1 MKFAIFARGTAAS
14 AALVAATL
22 ALSTSAW
29 AQTSHG
35 STHTMQDGT
44 VMQGMSHDSGH
55 GNAAMSGGGHGGG
68 GHGAAQ
74 DIGRAGVNPTRT
86 INITM
91 GDNYYEPE
99 RIALAHGETV
109 RFVITNT
116 GSFLHEFNI
125 NTAASH
131 AEHGPMMAMMFEMG
145 ALEPDRINHAVMNAS
160 KGTGHDMSHDA
171 PNSVLIEPGQTREVT
186 WTFDTMK
193 DLEFACNIPGHYDS
207 GMVGD
212 FAIAH

>member
-1 MKFAIFARGTAAS
+1 MNTPLSDRTLMACAFAAV
-14 AALVAATL
+14 VAAVLL
-22 ALSTSAW
+22 ATPLAY
-29 AQTSHG
+29 AQSSHG
-35 STHTMQDGT
+35 SG
-44 VMQGMSHDSGH
+44 HDDGH
-55 GNAAMSGGGHGGG
+55 GSATSNHGGGHGGG
-68 GHGAAQ
+68 HGAAEG
-74 DIGRAGVNPTRT
+74 IGHAGGHASRT
-86 INITM
+86 ITVTM

-99 RIALAHGETV
+99 TISLAHGETV

-125 NTAASH
+125 NTGASH
-131 AEHGPMMAMMFEMG
+131 EAHAPMMAMMFEMG
-145 ALEPDRINHAVMNAS
+145 ALEADRINHAVMNAS
-160 KGTGHDMSHDA
+160 KGTGHDMSHDE

-207 GMVGD
+207 GMVGE